1 MSSGRQ
7 RIAIGGILAV
17 ACLDEGRPSLPW
29 PRTLHDLDEPYE
41 NQGKRRRSNMVRWN
55 GCKERLKVERR
66 FQIESPQHRPH
77 PRVGTCPV
85 VSGWTTAAV
94 HRRVDL
100 SKCLQITA
108 CMLRPAHGC
117 EGPGADAPI
126 PTIPSN
132 WPTRSERARFCLST
146 PPTMVP
152 HCQTIALSCAT
163 IQSEHREEERL

>member
-1 MSSGRQ
+1 MGPFWPW
-7 RIAIGGILAV
+7 LALMREDPR
-17 ACLDEGRPSLPW
+17 CLSPALSMTWTNPI
-29 PRTLHDLDEPYE
+29 E
-41 NQGKRRRSNMVRWN
+41 NQGKGRRSNMVRWN

-85 VSGWTTAAV
+85 VSGRTTAAV

-117 EGPGADAPI
+117 EGPGADAP
-126 PTIPSN
+126 IPSN